1 MKFPEISAQ
10 LLEKKLDNIRRTGAS
25 RVVMD
30 CPGCIMQI
38 RGGTEKRKYDFKVS
52 HIAELLA
59 ENMKNRRFP
68 PRACAHVRM
77 AATCH
82 VNPHSNAMR

>member
-1 MKFPEISAQ
+1 MRPPFHPASRPSSFPEISAQ
-10 LLEKKLDNIRRTGAS
+10 LLEKKLNNIGETGAS

-38 RGGTEKRKYDFKVS
+38 RGGVEKRNMDVKVS

-59 ENMKNRRFP
+59 ENMKI
-68 PRACAHVRM
+68 
-77 AATCH
+77 
-82 VNPHSNAMR
+82 